1 MAIITLNFP
10 HNINVSVQ
18 VGDVGYYVP
27 TFPVGTP
34 TASTLNPAWTYGPT
48 HAATTTPHYTNSRE
62 NVVSMGII
70 KAVTLT
76 SITCDMPNALAAQY
90 GTPTTADF
98 IMFIKD
104 NKSILSIG
112 GGLGGLELIL
122 SSYFKQANFSIIER
136 NYISKK
142 LFMDGIIITQKLTTF

>member
-62 NVVSMGII
+62 NVISMGII
-70 KAVTLT
+70 KAITLT

-98 IMFIKD
+98 IMFSKD
-104 NKSILSIG
+104 NKAN
-112 GGLGGLELIL
+112 L
-122 SSYFKQANFSIIER
+122 SSLLGYYSLLKLRNDSTSKAEMFSIATDFVES
-136 NYISKK
+136 SK
-142 LFMDGIIITQKLTTF
+142 